1 MRTIVHQKTAWEPG
15 WSILAQMRLLGMIAV
30 ASVLGM
36 AADREQTMSGWV
48 SDAACGAKHTQP
60 GGADCVRKCL
70 KGGQDIGHPEWVAQK
85 MVFVTD
91 GDKTI
96 WVVTNPAVLKGQEG
110 LHVRITARVDAGKGS
125 LRVVNVA
132 SQEEEK

>member
-1 MRTIVHQKTAWEPG
+1 MMVIA
-15 WSILAQMRLLGMIAV
+15 SALAM
-30 ASVLGM
+30 S
-36 AADREQTMSGWV
+36 ADRDETISGWV
-48 SDAACGAKHTQP
+48 SDAGCGAKHTQP

-70 KGGQDIGHPEWVAQK
+70 KGGQDMGHPEWTAQK

-96 WVVTNPAVLKGQEG
+96 WVITNPTVLKGQEG
-110 LHVRITARVDAGKGS
+110 LHVRITAKLDASKGS

-132 SQEEEK
+132 SHEEEK